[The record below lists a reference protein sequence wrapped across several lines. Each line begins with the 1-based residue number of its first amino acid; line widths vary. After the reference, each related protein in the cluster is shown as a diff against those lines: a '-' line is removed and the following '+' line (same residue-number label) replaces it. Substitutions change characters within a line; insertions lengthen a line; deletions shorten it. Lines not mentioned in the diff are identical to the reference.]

1 MLTIR
6 LQRVGRKNDPSFR
19 VVLLEKK
26 RAAKTGNVNEI
37 LGNYN
42 ARTGAIKL
50 EGERIKELMKNGVTV
65 SDNLHNL
72 LVSNKV
78 IDEKKKNVNPK
89 KVVAKVEVAEEPV
102 AAPAAAPETTDAGTT
117 DVSPAAEVKEE
128 TPEAEA
134 APAEPETKKEGD
146 NEVAA

>member
-19 VVLLEKK
+19 VILVEKK
-26 RAAKTGNVNEI
+26 RAAKTGNVAEI

-42 ARTGAIKL
+42 ARTGSISL
-50 EGERIKELMKNGVTV
+50 EKDRIKDLMKNGVTI
-65 SDNLHNL
+65 SDNIHNI
-72 LVSNKV
+72 LVNNKV
-78 IDEKKKNVNPK
+78 IEGKKINILPK
-89 KVVAKVEVAEEPV
+89 KSPPKVEAAEDV
-102 AAPAAAPETTDAGTT
+102 SAPAAAPETKEEGTV

-128 TPEAEA
+128 VADEA
-134 APAEPETKKEGD
+134 KGD

>member
-89 KVVAKVEVAEEPV
+89 KVVIKAEEEV
-102 AAPAAAPETTDAGTT
+102 AAPAAAPETTDAGTE

-128 TPEAEA
+128 TPAAEEA
-134 APAEPETKKEGD
+134 ATEKKEGD

>member
-19 VVLLEKK
+19 VVLVEKK
-26 RAAKTGNVNEI
+26 RAAKTGNVSEI

-50 EGERIKELMKNGVTV
+50 EGERIKDLMKNGVTI
-65 SDNLHNL
+65 SDNMHNI

-78 IDEKKKNVNPK
+78 IEGKKINILPK
-89 KVVAKVEVAEEPV
+89 KTVEKVEAPAEPV
-102 AAPAAAPETTDAGTT
+102 AAPAAAPETTDAGTE

-128 TPEAEA
+128 TPAEEA
-134 APAEPETKKEGD
+134 APTEEKGD
-146 NEVAA
+146 NEVVA

>member
-19 VVLLEKK
+19 VILVEKK
-26 RAAKTGNVNEI
+26 RAAKTGNVDEV

-50 EGERIKELMKNGVTV
+50 EGERIKGLIKNGVTV
-65 SDNLHNL
+65 SDNVHNL
-72 LVSNKV
+72 LINNKV
-78 IDEKKKNVNPK
+78 IEGKKKNVNPK
-89 KVVAKVEVAEEPV
+89 KTVEKAEVAEEVP
-102 AAPAAAPETTDAGTT
+102 APAAAPETTDAGTT

-128 TPEAEA
+128 APAAEA
-134 APAEPETKKEGD
+134 PAGD
-146 NEVAA
+146 NEAAA